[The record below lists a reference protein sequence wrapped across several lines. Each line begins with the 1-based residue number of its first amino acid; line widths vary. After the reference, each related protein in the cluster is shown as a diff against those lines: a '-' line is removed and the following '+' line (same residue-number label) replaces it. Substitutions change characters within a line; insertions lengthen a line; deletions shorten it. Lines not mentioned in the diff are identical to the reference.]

1 MQPTIHRH
9 SFSRTGARWA
19 LGSLLGLGALFA
31 QTASASALGDAIRQ
45 LGASDGLQRSVTLK
59 ELGIVDPVVL
69 AGTATQDFYLP
80 VPRGLPLGDAS
91 IAFDGRYLK
100 GEPGTSTVVISL
112 NGTPAVSQT
121 VPDGEGTL
129 QRNLP
134 VAQPARASDFVRL
147 GVNWRNRNNSQQRCD
162 ENHSLANSLTISPQT
177 RLSYRVDPR
186 DVRTIEDVWN
196 TLPVRTTV
204 LVSGRQLEQASF
216 DSAWRIGAS
225 LQRNNRRMQVRAL
238 PAVGEVIDL
247 RSLEVPAALAGVPAF
262 AALRGAEPQ
271 HKLASDAELGALL
284 MLGAAQVSGD
294 IVVAD
299 KALQQRLTAAFAA
312 LQAQLAADPDAG
324 QALQQWRA
332 RRAPLAS
339 EALASQQLRALP
351 MGRQMVLAV
360 ASDAG
365 ARVAGLQEAAL
376 QRLLVSDNVTV
387 AAAQPPQWDEA
398 KGIRLSSLGGSPDS
412 FDVLSRGEWTMNF
425 PLSAVASQGRM
436 PGEITLYVA
445 AAPGASATR
454 PVATLFWNGML
465 LSARQLDANGQPERL
480 RARVPGYALGI
491 NNTLRVSVQRQPY
504 SADCNEIPQPYPA
517 SVLPAISYVT
527 PGKAEPNGSFIGLLP
542 LLGARSQLL
551 VPASYLSAAPA
562 ALERMANLAAASG
575 LSASQAELVV
585 AQADAPAKPSM
596 PFVAMEV
603 PVDGAKPLVTVT
615 DGQQL
620 RIRGKSLDWL
630 DIKGLKQLSSA
641 EVVTAG
647 GQQGVLWRAIG
658 EWTGGLGEPFLLNRG
673 NIAVIGGDGPL
684 AWLDSSNPDAGIPSG
699 PREGAFHEWRNF
711 LSWSVPGIAIAL
723 VVVVLLVLLAW
734 AVARS
739 KQPRH

>member
-204 LVSGRQLEQASF
+204 LVSGRQLEQASV

-247 RSLEVPAALAGVPAF
+247 RGLEVPAALAGVPAF

-271 HKLASDAELGALL
+271 HKLASDAELGALI
-284 MLGAAQVSGD
+284 MLGSAQVSGD

-312 LQAQLAADPDAG
+312 LQTQLAADPDAG

-684 AWLDSSNPDAGIPSG
+684 AWVDSSNPDAGIPSG

>member
-45 LGASDGLQRSVTLK
+45 LGASDRLQRSVTLK

-177 RLSYRVDPR
+177 RLSYRLDPR

-247 RSLEVPAALAGVPAF
+247 RGLEVPAALAGVPAF

-271 HKLASDAELGALL
+271 HKLASDAELGALI
-284 MLGAAQVSGD
+284 MLGSAQVSGD

-312 LQAQLAADPDAG
+312 LQTQLAADPDAG

-684 AWLDSSNPDAGIPSG
+684 AWVDSSNPDAGIPSG

>member
-247 RSLEVPAALAGVPAF
+247 RGLEVPAALAGVPAF

-376 QRLLVSDNVTV
+376 QRLLVSDNVMV

-684 AWLDSSNPDAGIPSG
+684 AWVDSSNPDAGIPSG

>member
-19 LGSLLGLGALFA
+19 LGSLLGLGALFTQA
-31 QTASASALGDAIRQ
+31 ASASALGDAIRQ

-147 GVNWRNRNNSQQRCD
+147 GVNWRNRSNSQQRCD

-247 RSLEVPAALAGVPAF
+247 RGLEVPAALAGVPAF

-312 LQAQLAADPDAG
+312 LQAQLASDPDAG

-465 LSARQLDANGQPERL
+465 LSARQLEANGQPERL

-684 AWLDSSNPDAGIPSG
+684 AWVDSSNPDAGIPSG

>member
-100 GEPGTSTVVISL
+100 GEPGTSTMVISL

-247 RSLEVPAALAGVPAF
+247 RGLEVPAALAGVPAF

-630 DIKGLKQLSSA
+630 EIKGLKQLSSA

-684 AWLDSSNPDAGIPSG
+684 AWVDSSNPDAGIPSG

>member
-247 RSLEVPAALAGVPAF
+247 RGLEVPAALAGVPAF

-332 RRAPLAS
+332 RRAPLAN

-360 ASDAG
+360 AADAG
-365 ARVAGLQEAAL
+365 ARVAGLQESAL

-551 VPASYLSAAPA
+551 VPAS
-562 ALERMANLAAASG
+562 
-575 LSASQAELVV
+575 
-585 AQADAPAKPSM
+585 
-596 PFVAMEV
+596 
-603 PVDGAKPLVTVT
+603 
-615 DGQQL
+615 
-620 RIRGKSLDWL
+620 
-630 DIKGLKQLSSA
+630 
-641 EVVTAG
+641 
-647 GQQGVLWRAIG
+647 
-658 EWTGGLGEPFLLNRG
+658 
-673 NIAVIGGDGPL
+673 
-684 AWLDSSNPDAGIPSG
+684 
-699 PREGAFHEWRNF
+699 
-711 LSWSVPGIAIAL
+711 
-723 VVVVLLVLLAW
+723 
-734 AVARS
+734 
-739 KQPRH
+739 

>member
-1 MQPTIHRH
+1 MQAIFHHYFP
-9 SFSRTGARWA
+9 RTGARWA
-19 LGSLLGLGALFA
+19 LGSLLGLGILFTQA
-31 QTASASALGDAIRQ
+31 ASASALGDALRQ
-45 LGASDGLQRSVTLK
+45 LGANDELQRSVTLK

-69 AGTATQDFYLP
+69 AGTTTQNFYMP

-91 IAFDGRYLK
+91 IAFDGHYLK

-112 NGTPAVSQT
+112 NGTPAMSQT
-121 VPDGEGTL
+121 LPDGEGRL
-129 QRNLP
+129 QRNLA

-147 GVNWRNRNNSQQRCD
+147 GVNWYNRNNDLQRCD
-162 ENHSLANSLTISPQT
+162 ENHSLANSLIISPQT

-186 DVRTIEDVWN
+186 NVRSIEDVWN

-204 LVSGRQLEQASF
+204 LVASRQLEQASF
-216 DSAWRIGAS
+216 DSAWRIGVS
-225 LQRNNRRMQVRAL
+225 LQRNSRRMAVNAL
-238 PAVGEVIDL
+238 PAVGEAIDL
-247 RSLEVPAALAGVPAF
+247 RGLEVPATLASVPAF
-262 AALRGAEPQ
+262 AALRGAKPQ
-271 HKLASDAELGALL
+271 HKLADDAELGALI

-299 KALQQRLTAAFAA
+299 NALQQRLTAAFTA
-312 LQAQLAADPDAG
+312 LQAQLTADLDAV
-324 QALQQWRA
+324 QALQQWRDQ
-332 RRAPLAS
+332 RAPLAN

-387 AAAQPPQWDEA
+387 AAAQPPQWDET

-412 FDVLSRGEWTMNF
+412 FDVLARGDWTMNF
-425 PLSAVASQGRM
+425 PLNAVASQGQM

-465 LSARQLDANGQPERL
+465 LSARQLKANGQPERL

-517 SVLPAISYVT
+517 SVLPTISYVT
-527 PGKAEPNGSFIGLLP
+527 PSKAEPNGSFLGLLP
-542 LLGARSQLL
+542 LLGAKSQLL

-562 ALERMANLAAASG
+562 ALERMVNLAAASG
-575 LSASQAELVV
+575 LSASQAELVI

-603 PVDGAKPLVTVT
+603 LVDGTKPLVTVT
-615 DGQQL
+615 DRQQL
-620 RIRGKSLDWL
+620 RIRGKSVDWI
-630 DIKGLKQLSSA
+630 DIRWLKQLSSA
-641 EVVTAG
+641 EVVTAA
-647 GQQGVLWRAIG
+647 GQQGVLWHAIG

-673 NIAVIGGDGPL
+673 NITVIGADGPL
-684 AWLDSSNPDAGIPSG
+684 AWVDSSHPDAGIPSG
-699 PREGAFHEWRNF
+699 PRESAFQEWRSF
-711 LSWSVPGIAIAL
+711 LSWSVPGIAIAVGLLL
-723 VVVVLLVLLAW
+723 VVTWIA
-734 AVARS
+734 ARS
-739 KQPRH
+739 KQSKH

>member
-247 RSLEVPAALAGVPAF
+247 RGLEVPAALAGVPAF

-684 AWLDSSNPDAGIPSG
+684 AWVDSSTPDAGIPSG

>member
-31 QTASASALGDAIRQ
+31 QAASASALGDAIRQ

-247 RSLEVPAALAGVPAF
+247 RGLEVPAALAGVPAF

-312 LQAQLAADPDAG
+312 LQTQLATDPDAG

-603 PVDGAKPLVTVT
+603 PVEGAKPLVTVT

-684 AWLDSSNPDAGIPSG
+684 AWVDSSNPDAGIPSG

-739 KQPRH
+739 KQSKH

>member
-19 LGSLLGLGALFA
+19 LGSLLGLGALFTQA
-31 QTASASALGDAIRQ
+31 ASASALGDAIRQ

-247 RSLEVPAALAGVPAF
+247 RGLEVPAALAGVPAF

-271 HKLASDAELGALL
+271 HKLASDAELGALI
-284 MLGAAQVSGD
+284 MLGSAQVSGD

-312 LQAQLAADPDAG
+312 LQTQLAADPDAG

-684 AWLDSSNPDAGIPSG
+684 AWVDSSNPDAGIPSG

>member
-247 RSLEVPAALAGVPAF
+247 RGLEVPAALAGVPAF

-271 HKLASDAELGALL
+271 HKLASDAELGALI

-312 LQAQLAADPDAG
+312 LQTQLAADPDAG

-684 AWLDSSNPDAGIPSG
+684 AWVDSSNPDAGIPSG

>member
-247 RSLEVPAALAGVPAF
+247 RGLEVPAAPAGVPAF

-312 LQAQLAADPDAG
+312 LQAQLATDPDAG

-603 PVDGAKPLVTVT
+603 PVEGAKPLVTVT

>member
-247 RSLEVPAALAGVPAF
+247 RGLEVPAALAGVPAF

-271 HKLASDAELGALL
+271 HKLASDAELGALI
-284 MLGAAQVSGD
+284 MLGSAQVSGD

-562 ALERMANLAAASG
+562 ALERMANLVAASG

-603 PVDGAKPLVTVT
+603 PVEGAKPLVTVT

-684 AWLDSSNPDAGIPSG
+684 AWVDSSNPDAGIPSG

>member
-100 GEPGTSTVVISL
+100 GESGTSTVVISL

-247 RSLEVPAALAGVPAF
+247 RGLEVPAALAGVPAF

>member
-247 RSLEVPAALAGVPAF
+247 RGLEVPAALAGVPAF

-312 LQAQLAADPDAG
+312 LQAQLASDPDAG

-465 LSARQLDANGQPERL
+465 LSARQLEANGQPERL

-684 AWLDSSNPDAGIPSG
+684 AWVDSSNPDAGIPSG

>member
-247 RSLEVPAALAGVPAF
+247 RGLEVPAALAGVPAF

-412 FDVLSRGEWTMNF
+412 FDVLSRGDWTMNF
-425 PLSAVASQGRM
+425 PLSAVASQGQM

-465 LSARQLDANGQPERL
+465 LSARQLEANGQPERL

>member
-247 RSLEVPAALAGVPAF
+247 RGLEVPAALAGVPAF

-271 HKLASDAELGALL
+271 HKLASDAELGALI
-284 MLGAAQVSGD
+284 MLGSAQVSGD

-603 PVDGAKPLVTVT
+603 PVEGAKPLVTVT

-684 AWLDSSNPDAGIPSG
+684 AWVDSSNPDAGIPSG

>member
-247 RSLEVPAALAGVPAF
+247 RGLEVPAALAGVPAF

-271 HKLASDAELGALL
+271 HKLASDAELGALI
-284 MLGAAQVSGD
+284 MLGSAQVSGD

-312 LQAQLAADPDAG
+312 LQTQLAADPDAG

-603 PVDGAKPLVTVT
+603 PVEGAKPLVTVT

>member
-247 RSLEVPAALAGVPAF
+247 RGLEVPAALAGVPAF

-312 LQAQLAADPDAG
+312 LQTQLATDPDAG

-603 PVDGAKPLVTVT
+603 PVEGAKPLVTVT

-684 AWLDSSNPDAGIPSG
+684 AWVDSSNPDAGIPSG

>member
-31 QTASASALGDAIRQ
+31 QAASASALGDAIRQ

-247 RSLEVPAALAGVPAF
+247 RGLEVPAALAGVPAF

-271 HKLASDAELGALL
+271 HKLASDAELGALI
-284 MLGAAQVSGD
+284 MLGSAQVSGD

-312 LQAQLAADPDAG
+312 LQTQLAADPDAG

-480 RARVPGYALGI
+480 RARGPGYALGI

-620 RIRGKSLDWL
+620 RIRGKSLD
-630 DIKGLKQLSSA
+630 
-641 EVVTAG
+641 
-647 GQQGVLWRAIG
+647 
-658 EWTGGLGEPFLLNRG
+658 
-673 NIAVIGGDGPL
+673 
-684 AWLDSSNPDAGIPSG
+684 
-699 PREGAFHEWRNF
+699 
-711 LSWSVPGIAIAL
+711 
-723 VVVVLLVLLAW
+723 
-734 AVARS
+734 
-739 KQPRH
+739 

>member
-162 ENHSLANSLTISPQT
+162 ENHALANSLTISPQT

-247 RSLEVPAALAGVPAF
+247 RGLEVPAALAGVPAF

-312 LQAQLAADPDAG
+312 LQTQLASDPDAG

-339 EALASQQLRALP
+339 ETLASQQLRALP

-684 AWLDSSNPDAGIPSG
+684 AWVDSSNPDAGIPSG

>member
-100 GEPGTSTVVISL
+100 GEPGTSTMVISL

-247 RSLEVPAALAGVPAF
+247 RGLEVPAALAGVPAF

-312 LQAQLAADPDAG
+312 LQAQLASDPDAG

-412 FDVLSRGEWTMNF
+412 FDVLSRGDWTMNF

-684 AWLDSSNPDAGIPSG
+684 AWVDSSNPDAGIPSG

>member
-247 RSLEVPAALAGVPAF
+247 RGLEVPAALAGVPAF

-312 LQAQLAADPDAG
+312 LQAQLATDPDAG

-445 AAPGASATR
+445 AGHAPRGHAVLERHAAVGPPAGRQR
-454 PVATLFWNGML
+454 P
-465 LSARQLDANGQPERL
+465 ARAPARPRARL
-480 RARVPGYALGI
+480 RAGHQQHLARVG
-491 NNTLRVSVQRQPY
+491 
-504 SADCNEIPQPYPA
+504 
-517 SVLPAISYVT
+517 
-527 PGKAEPNGSFIGLLP
+527 
-542 LLGARSQLL
+542 
-551 VPASYLSAAPA
+551 AAPA
-562 ALERMANLAAASG
+562 LLGRLQRDSPALSRQRAAGHQLCDARQGRAQRQLHRPAAPAGRQVAAAG
-575 LSASQAELVV
+575 ACQL
-585 AQADAPAKPSM
+585 
-596 PFVAMEV
+596 
-603 PVDGAKPLVTVT
+603 PVGRAGRAGAH
-615 DGQQL
+615 GQP
-620 RIRGKSLDWL
+620 G
-630 DIKGLKQLSSA
+630 SS
-641 EVVTAG
+641 
-647 GQQGVLWRAIG
+647 
-658 EWTGGLGEPFLLNRG
+658 
-673 NIAVIGGDGPL
+673 
-684 AWLDSSNPDAGIPSG
+684 
-699 PREGAFHEWRNF
+699 
-711 LSWSVPGIAIAL
+711 
-723 VVVVLLVLLAW
+723 
-734 AVARS
+734 
-739 KQPRH
+739 

>member
-1 MQPTIHRH
+1 M
-9 SFSRTGARWA
+9 
-19 LGSLLGLGALFA
+19 
-31 QTASASALGDAIRQ
+31 
-45 LGASDGLQRSVTLK
+45 
-59 ELGIVDPVVL
+59 
-69 AGTATQDFYLP
+69 
-80 VPRGLPLGDAS
+80 
-91 IAFDGRYLK
+91 
-100 GEPGTSTVVISL
+100 
-112 NGTPAVSQT
+112 
-121 VPDGEGTL
+121 
-129 QRNLP
+129 
-134 VAQPARASDFVRL
+134 
-147 GVNWRNRNNSQQRCD
+147 
-162 ENHSLANSLTISPQT
+162 
-177 RLSYRVDPR
+177 DPR

-247 RSLEVPAALAGVPAF
+247 RGLEVPAALAGVPAF

-603 PVDGAKPLVTVT
+603 PVEGAKPLVTVT

-684 AWLDSSNPDAGIPSG
+684 AWVDSSNPDAGIPSG

>member
-31 QTASASALGDAIRQ
+31 QAASASALGDAIRQ

-247 RSLEVPAALAGVPAF
+247 RGLEVPAALAGVPAF

-271 HKLASDAELGALL
+271 HKLASDAELGALI
-284 MLGAAQVSGD
+284 MLGSAQVSGD

-312 LQAQLAADPDAG
+312 LQTQLAADPDAG

-684 AWLDSSNPDAGIPSG
+684 AWVDSSNPDAGIPSG

>member
-247 RSLEVPAALAGVPAF
+247 RGLEVPAALAGVPAF

-425 PLSAVASQGRM
+425 PLNAVASQGRM

-620 RIRGKSLDWL
+620 RLRGKSLDWL

-684 AWLDSSNPDAGIPSG
+684 AWVDSSNPDAGIPSG

>member
-100 GEPGTSTVVISL
+100 GEPGTSTMVISL

-247 RSLEVPAALAGVPAF
+247 RGLEVPAALAGVPAF

-312 LQAQLAADPDAG
+312 LQAQLASDPDAG

-465 LSARQLDANGQPERL
+465 LSARQLEANGQPERL

>member
-1 MQPTIHRH
+1 MRPTIHRH

-247 RSLEVPAALAGVPAF
+247 RGLEVPAALAGVPAF

-585 AQADAPAKPSM
+585 AHADAPAKPSM

-641 EVVTAG
+641 EVVTAS

-684 AWLDSSNPDAGIPSG
+684 AWVDSSNPDAGIPSG

>member
-100 GEPGTSTVVISL
+100 GESGTSTVVISL

-121 VPDGEGTL
+121 VPDGEGAL

-247 RSLEVPAALAGVPAF
+247 RGLEVPAALAGVPAF

-271 HKLASDAELGALL
+271 HKLASDAELGALI
-284 MLGAAQVSGD
+284 MLGSAQVSGD

-684 AWLDSSNPDAGIPSG
+684 AWVDSSNPDAGIPSG

-723 VVVVLLVLLAW
+723 IVVVLLVLLAW

>member
-247 RSLEVPAALAGVPAF
+247 RGLEVPAALAGVPAF

-641 EVVTAG
+641 EVVTAD

-684 AWLDSSNPDAGIPSG
+684 AWVDSSNPDAGIPSG

>member
-247 RSLEVPAALAGVPAF
+247 RGLEVPAALAGVPAF

-271 HKLASDAELGALL
+271 HKLASDAELGALI
-284 MLGAAQVSGD
+284 MLGSAQVSGD

-312 LQAQLAADPDAG
+312 LQTQLAADPDAG

-332 RRAPLAS
+332 RRAPLTS

-684 AWLDSSNPDAGIPSG
+684 AWVDSSNPDAGIPSG

-723 VVVVLLVLLAW
+723 FVVLLLVVLAW

-739 KQPRH
+739 KQSKH

>member
-31 QTASASALGDAIRQ
+31 QAASASALGDAIRQ

-247 RSLEVPAALAGVPAF
+247 RGLEVPAALAGVPAF

-271 HKLASDAELGALL
+271 HKLASDAELGALI
-284 MLGAAQVSGD
+284 MLGSAQVSGD

-312 LQAQLAADPDAG
+312 LQTQLAADPDAG

-620 RIRGKSLDWL
+620 RIRGKSLD
-630 DIKGLKQLSSA
+630 
-641 EVVTAG
+641 
-647 GQQGVLWRAIG
+647 
-658 EWTGGLGEPFLLNRG
+658 
-673 NIAVIGGDGPL
+673 
-684 AWLDSSNPDAGIPSG
+684 
-699 PREGAFHEWRNF
+699 
-711 LSWSVPGIAIAL
+711 
-723 VVVVLLVLLAW
+723 
-734 AVARS
+734 
-739 KQPRH
+739 

>member
-247 RSLEVPAALAGVPAF
+247 RGLEVPAALAGVPAF

-312 LQAQLAADPDAG
+312 LQTQLATDPDAG

-603 PVDGAKPLVTVT
+603 PVEGAKPLVTVT

>member
-247 RSLEVPAALAGVPAF
+247 RGLEVPAALAGVPAF
-262 AALRGAEPQ
+262 AALRGTEPQ
-271 HKLASDAELGALL
+271 HKLASDAELGALI
-284 MLGAAQVSGD
+284 MLGSAQVSGD

-312 LQAQLAADPDAG
+312 LQTQLATDPDAG

-684 AWLDSSNPDAGIPSG
+684 AWVDSSNPDAGIPSG

>member
-247 RSLEVPAALAGVPAF
+247 RGLEVPAALAGVPAF

-312 LQAQLAADPDAG
+312 LQTQLAADPDAG

-684 AWLDSSNPDAGIPSG
+684 AWVDSSNPDAGIPSG

>member
-247 RSLEVPAALAGVPAF
+247 RGLEVPAALAGVPAF

-465 LSARQLDANGQPERL
+465 LSARQLEANGQPERL

-684 AWLDSSNPDAGIPSG
+684 AWVDSSNPDAGIPSG

>member
-1 MQPTIHRH
+1 MQPTIRQ
-9 SFSRTGARWA
+9 SLSRTGARWA

-91 IAFDGRYLK
+91 IAFDSRYLK
-100 GEPGTSTVVISL
+100 GEPGVSTVVISL

-121 VPDGEGTL
+121 VPDGDGML
-129 QRNLP
+129 QRTLP
-134 VAQPARASDFVRL
+134 VAQQARASDFVRL
-147 GVNWRNRNNSQQRCD
+147 GVNWRSRNGQVRCD
-162 ENHSLANSLTISPQT
+162 DNHSLANSLTISPQT

-186 DVRTIEDVWN
+186 DVRSIEDVWN

-204 LVSGRQLEQASF
+204 LVAGRQLEQASF

-225 LQRNNRRMQVRAL
+225 LQRNNRRMTVNAL
-238 PAVGEVIDL
+238 PAVGETLDL
-247 RSLEVPAALAGVPAF
+247 RGLEVPAALAGVPAF

-332 RRAPLAS
+332 RRAPLAN

-360 ASDAG
+360 AADAG

-412 FDVLSRGEWTMNF
+412 FDVLSRGDWTMNF
-425 PLSAVASQGRM
+425 PLSAVASQGQM

-465 LSARQLDANGQPERL
+465 LSARQLEANGQPERL

-527 PGKAEPNGSFIGLLP
+527 PGKAEANGSFIGLLP
-542 LLGARSQLL
+542 LLGAKSQFL

-585 AQADAPAKPSM
+585 AQADATAKPSM

-615 DGQQL
+615 DRQQL
-620 RIRGKSLDWL
+620 RIRGKSADWL
-630 DIKGLKQLSSA
+630 DIKGLKQLSA
-641 EVVTAG
+641 A
-647 GQQGVLWRAIG
+647 
-658 EWTGGLGEPFLLNRG
+658 
-673 NIAVIGGDGPL
+673 
-684 AWLDSSNPDAGIPSG
+684 
-699 PREGAFHEWRNF
+699 
-711 LSWSVPGIAIAL
+711 
-723 VVVVLLVLLAW
+723 
-734 AVARS
+734 
-739 KQPRH
+739 

>member
-247 RSLEVPAALAGVPAF
+247 RGLEVPAALAGVPAF

-312 LQAQLAADPDAG
+312 LQAQLATDPDAG

-603 PVDGAKPLVTVT
+603 PVEGAKPLVTVT

-684 AWLDSSNPDAGIPSG
+684 AWVDSSNPDAGIPSG